1 MTVDTRE
8 GTIAEAI
15 GIMHRIPEFDQ
26 PPTEE
31 IWEQRMTQDPLVL
44 IATSGHELV
53 GFKAG
58 YDRWRDGETYYS
70 WLGGVLPD
78 FRGKGVATA
87 LQRHMERWCQGRG
100 YEKLQFKTRNR
111 HRNMIHFGIRHG
123 FDLVDFERK
132 GDISDYRLTFE
143 KVLHDHI

>member
-8 GTIAEAI
+8 GTIAEALEI
-15 GIMHRIPEFDQ
+15 IRLIPEFDQ
-26 PPTEE
+26 SPGEE
-31 IWEQRMTQDPLVL
+31 AWHQRMAHDPLVL
-44 IATSGHELV
+44 IATSGLKLV

-58 YDRWRDGETYYS
+58 YDRRRDGDMYYS

-78 FRGKGVATA
+78 FRGNGVATA
-87 LQRHMERWCQGRG
+87 LQHNMERWCLDRG
-100 YEKLQFKTRNR
+100 YSKLQFKTRNR